1 MPQSSAMMSSDSNS
15 AFFAR
20 LPLLKLMLLCSALA
34 SWQSSVAMSDN
45 QQNLRALRER
55 IQALQKDLA
64 EKEITKNKASEAL
77 LEAERNIRSMQQ
89 KLAKIKESDQQAQNA
104 LIQIEEQLN
113 RIKKSIEIEQHQ
125 LDKLIYHQYL
135 VSHQSI
141 NYLKLIINQKD
152 PHQLMRD
159 IHYYEQ
165 IARDRNNTI
174 DQLKIHQSQV
184 RVLAAESQQKKQA
197 INLLQTEFA
206 MQQKSLEQEKNK
218 QQVLLSQI
226 SGQITQQQ
234 REINKLQGDEKR
246 LTELVQELNKL
257 LLEKKNKEAKDSLIN
272 RKLPDASITGTPF
285 SALKGKLNLP
295 VRGKLMNRFGGQRS
309 GKHVTWKG
317 LFIRSDSGN
326 EVKAISDGQV
336 VFADWLR
343 GFGNLIILDHS
354 HGFMSLYGNN
364 ETLFKQVGTHI
375 RGGDTIATVGNSD
388 GDSDSG
394 LYFELRHKGKPID
407 PMTWIT
413 IE

>member
-1 MPQSSAMMSSDSNS
+1 MMTSESKSVC
-15 AFFAR
+15 FAR
-20 LPLLKLMLLCSALA
+20 SRLFKLMLLCSLLAL
-34 SWQSSVAMSDN
+34 WQSAIAVSDN
-45 QQNLRALRER
+45 QQNLKSLRER

-64 EKEITKNKASEAL
+64 EKEITRNKTSDAL
-77 LEAERNIRSMQQ
+77 AEVERNIRSMQQ
-89 KLAKIKESDQQAQNA
+89 KLAIIKESDLQAKSA
-104 LIQIEEQLN
+104 LAQLEEQFNQL
-113 RIKKSIEIEQHQ
+113 RKSIGTEQHQ
-125 LDKLIYHQYL
+125 LDKLTYHQYL
-135 VSHQSI
+135 VSHQTS
-141 NYLKLIINQKD
+141 NYLKLILNQDD
-152 PHQLMRD
+152 PNQLMRD
-159 IHYYEQ
+159 IHYFDQ
-165 IARDRNNTI
+165 IARDRTNAI
-174 DQLKIHQSQV
+174 EQLQMHQSQV
-184 RVLAAESQQKKQA
+184 RMLAIESQQKKQA
-197 INLLQTEFA
+197 ISLLRVESA
-206 MQQKSLEQEKNK
+206 AQQKMLEQEKSK
-218 QQVLLSQI
+218 HQVLLSQI

-246 LTELVQELNKL
+246 LTELVHELNKL
-257 LLEKKNKEAKDSLIN
+257 LLEKKSKDNVIN
-272 RKLPDASITGTPF
+272 NKLPDASITGAPF

-326 EVKAISDGQV
+326 EVKAISDGTI

-354 HGFMSLYGNN
+354 NGFMSLYGNN
-364 ETLFKQVGTHI
+364 ETLLKQVGAHI

>member
-1 MPQSSAMMSSDSNS
+1 MMTSESKSVC
-15 AFFAR
+15 FAR
-20 LPLLKLMLLCSALA
+20 SRLFKLMLLCSLLAL
-34 SWQSSVAMSDN
+34 WQSAIAVSDN
-45 QQNLRALRER
+45 QQNLKSLRER

-64 EKEITKNKASEAL
+64 EKEITRNKTSDAL
-77 LEAERNIRSMQQ
+77 AEVERNIRSMQQ
-89 KLAKIKESDQQAQNA
+89 KLAIIKESDLQAKSA
-104 LIQIEEQLN
+104 LAQLEEQFNQL
-113 RIKKSIEIEQHQ
+113 RKSIGTEQHQ

-135 VSHQSI
+135 VSHQTS
-141 NYLKLIINQKD
+141 NYLKLILNQDD
-152 PHQLMRD
+152 PNQLMRD
-159 IHYYEQ
+159 IHYFDQ
-165 IARDRNNTI
+165 IARDRTNAI
-174 DQLKIHQSQV
+174 EQLQMHQSQV
-184 RVLAAESQQKKQA
+184 RMLAIESQQKKQA
-197 INLLQTEFA
+197 ISLLRVESA
-206 MQQKSLEQEKNK
+206 AQQKMLEHEKSK
-218 QQVLLSQI
+218 HQVLLSQI

-246 LTELVQELNKL
+246 LTELVHELNKL
-257 LLEKKNKEAKDSLIN
+257 LLEKKSKDNVIN
-272 RKLPDASITGTPF
+272 NKLPDASITGAPF

-326 EVKAISDGQV
+326 EVKAISDGTI

-354 HGFMSLYGNN
+354 NGFMSLYGNN
-364 ETLFKQVGTHI
+364 ETLLKQVGAHI

>member
-1 MPQSSAMMSSDSNS
+1 MMTSESKSVC
-15 AFFAR
+15 FAR
-20 LPLLKLMLLCSALA
+20 SRLFKLMLLCSLLAL
-34 SWQSSVAMSDN
+34 WQSAIAVSDN
-45 QQNLRALRER
+45 QQNLKSLRER
-55 IQALQKDLA
+55 IQALQKDQA
-64 EKEITKNKASEAL
+64 EKEITRNKTSDAL
-77 LEAERNIRSMQQ
+77 AEVERNIRSMQQ
-89 KLAKIKESDQQAQNA
+89 KLAIIKESDLQAKSA
-104 LIQIEEQLN
+104 LAQLEEQFNQL
-113 RIKKSIEIEQHQ
+113 RKSIGTEQHQ
-125 LDKLIYHQYL
+125 LDKLTYHQYL
-135 VSHQSI
+135 VSHQTS
-141 NYLKLIINQKD
+141 NYLKLILNQDD
-152 PHQLMRD
+152 PNQLMRD
-159 IHYYEQ
+159 IHYFDQ
-165 IARDRNNTI
+165 IARDRTNAI
-174 DQLKIHQSQV
+174 EQLQMHQSQV
-184 RVLAAESQQKKQA
+184 RMLAIESQQKKQA
-197 INLLQTEFA
+197 ISLLRVESA
-206 MQQKSLEQEKNK
+206 AQQKMLEQEKSK
-218 QQVLLSQI
+218 HQVLLSQI

-246 LTELVQELNKL
+246 LTELVHELNKL
-257 LLEKKNKEAKDSLIN
+257 LLEKKSKDNVIN
-272 RKLPDASITGTPF
+272 NKLPDASITGAPF

-326 EVKAISDGQV
+326 EVKAISDGTI

-354 HGFMSLYGNN
+354 NGLMSLYGNN
-364 ETLFKQVGTHI
+364 ETLLKQVGVHI

>member
-1 MPQSSAMMSSDSNS
+1 MMTSESKSVC
-15 AFFAR
+15 FAR
-20 LPLLKLMLLCSALA
+20 SRLFKLMLLCSLLAL
-34 SWQSSVAMSDN
+34 WQSAIAVSDN
-45 QQNLRALRER
+45 QQNLKSLRER
-55 IQALQKDLA
+55 IQALQKDQA
-64 EKEITKNKASEAL
+64 EKEITRNKTSDAL
-77 LEAERNIRSMQQ
+77 AEVERNIRSMQQ
-89 KLAKIKESDQQAQNA
+89 KLAIIKESDLQAKSA
-104 LIQIEEQLN
+104 LAQLEEQFNQL
-113 RIKKSIEIEQHQ
+113 RKSIGTEQHQ
-125 LDKLIYHQYL
+125 LDKLTYHQYL
-135 VSHQSI
+135 VSHQTS
-141 NYLKLIINQKD
+141 NYLKLILNQDD
-152 PHQLMRD
+152 PNQLMRD
-159 IHYYEQ
+159 IHYFDQ
-165 IARDRNNTI
+165 IARDRTNAI
-174 DQLKIHQSQV
+174 EQLQMHQSQV
-184 RVLAAESQQKKQA
+184 RMLAIESQQKKQA
-197 INLLQTEFA
+197 ISLLRVESA
-206 MQQKSLEQEKNK
+206 AQQKMLEQEKSK
-218 QQVLLSQI
+218 HQVLLSQI

-246 LTELVQELNKL
+246 LTELVHELNKL
-257 LLEKKNKEAKDSLIN
+257 LLEKKSKDNVIN
-272 RKLPDASITGTPF
+272 NKLPDASITGAPF

-326 EVKAISDGQV
+326 EVKAISDGTI

-354 HGFMSLYGNN
+354 NGFMSLYGNN
-364 ETLFKQVGTHI
+364 ETLLKQVGAHI

>member
-1 MPQSSAMMSSDSNS
+1 MMTSESKSTC
-15 AFFAR
+15 FAR
-20 LPLLKLMLLCSALA
+20 SRLFKLMLLCSVPAL
-34 SWQSSVAMSDN
+34 WQSSIAVSEDN
-45 QQNLRALRER
+45 QQNLKSLRER
-55 IQALQKDLA
+55 IQALQKDLV
-64 EKEITKNKASEAL
+64 EKEITKNKTSDAL
-77 LEAERNIRSMQQ
+77 AEVERNIRSMQQ
-89 KLAKIKESDQQAQNA
+89 KLAKIKESDLQAKNA
-104 LIQIEEQLN
+104 LVQLEDQFN
-113 RIKKSIEIEQHQ
+113 QLKKSIETEQHQ

-135 VSHQSI
+135 VSHQTS
-141 NYLKLIINQKD
+141 NYLKLIINQND
-152 PHQLMRD
+152 PNQLMRD

-165 IARDRNNTI
+165 IARDWTNTI
-174 DQLKIHQSQV
+174 DQLQMHQSQV
-184 RVLAAESQQKKQA
+184 RMLAIESQQKKQA
-197 INLLQTEFA
+197 INLLYVESTA
-206 MQQKSLEQEKNK
+206 QQKMLEQEKSK
-218 QQVLLSQI
+218 HQVLLNQI

-246 LTELVQELNKL
+246 LTELIHELNKL
-257 LLEKKNKEAKDSLIN
+257 LVKKKSKHNAIN
-272 RKLPDASITGTPF
+272 NKLPDASIIGAPF

-317 LFIRSDSGN
+317 LFIRSDSGS
-326 EVKAISDGQV
+326 EVKAISDGRI

-354 HGFMSLYGNN
+354 NGFMSLYGNN
-364 ETLFKQVGTHI
+364 ETLLKQVGTHI

>member
-1 MPQSSAMMSSDSNS
+1 MSSDSNS
-15 AFFAR
+15 ALFAR

-45 QQNLRALRER
+45 QQNLKALRER

-64 EKEITKNKASEAL
+64 EKEITKNKASDAL
-77 LEAERNIRSMQQ
+77 LEVERNIRFMQQ

-104 LIQIEEQLN
+104 LIQIEEQLS
-113 RIKKSIEIEQHQ
+113 RIKKNIEIEQHQ
-125 LDKLIYHQYL
+125 LDILIYHQYL

-141 NYLKLIINQKD
+141 NYLKLIINHKD

-165 IARDRNNTI
+165 IARDRTNTI
-174 DQLKIHQSQV
+174 DQLKIHQSQI
-184 RVLAAESQQKKQA
+184 RVLATESQQKKQA

-206 MQQKSLEQEKNK
+206 MQQKSLEQEKNRH
-218 QQVLLSQI
+218 QALLSQI

-246 LTELVQELNKL
+246 LTKLVQELNKL
-257 LLEKKNKEAKDSLIN
+257 LLEKKNKETKDSLIN
-272 RKLPDASITGTPF
+272 HKLPDASITGTPF

-317 LFIRSDSGN
+317 LFIRSDNGN

-343 GFGNLIILDHS
+343 GFGNLIILNHN

-364 ETLFKQVGTHI
+364 ETILKQVGTHI

-388 GDSDSG
+388 DDSDSG